1 MPKYIC
7 GATSDI
13 GVGREQQ
20 EDFVQFCEFDEE
32 TLLCIVADGTGS
44 MPQRPQPAS
53 IVAMDIIENIKDSFG
68 KKPDLLIKYPKFFL
82 EKAMNDANRILGA
95 FQMGNEELFSGY
107 SASVTCCLFLPDRKI
122 AIGHSGNTRLYIIRN
137 GKVNLITHDHTQA
150 YELLQEG
157 KIDSETYYVH
167 DGRLKLRGRF
177 MKSTRILPSVLII
190 ATVLQTSNVYALNQ
204 EASANVSSVD
214 STEIARTLQTLK
226 ADYMDTIVDTDDFQ
240 SMYQQVQ
247 NQMASTEQLDL
258 AEYYAQ
264 NYEITFP
271 TENLYDLSDVDIA
284 SGYDSSATNAQ
295 YISLA
300 SQCMNTYSDY
310 VDASGQSGNS
320 MQLFQSQFG
329 DVTKELSLSTPTL
342 PEGYDMSHLVSS
354 AASNVSDIYKDALSS
369 SGVSSVKDSINTQ
382 WIFQKAAS
390 GPDAYSIQSYSKLG
404 KMNSGGQEAQK
415 TQKDLFDKATEAN
428 QNIYNNLNTDLT
440 QKTQKEL
447 LKIVDTDSSVLFAGS
462 DKQAAKNQLK
472 QIKQATNASG
482 KITRKVNAITDAASD
497 SWNRLKN
504 NVTAKSEDEIKEA
517 LQSNVEAN
525 KKDKWGLC
533 GKKSITG
540 FIN

>member
-1 MPKYIC
+1 
-7 GATSDI
+7 
-13 GVGREQQ
+13 
-20 EDFVQFCEFDEE
+20 
-32 TLLCIVADGTGS
+32 
-44 MPQRPQPAS
+44 
-53 IVAMDIIENIKDSFG
+53 
-68 KKPDLLIKYPKFFL
+68 
-82 EKAMNDANRILGA
+82 
-95 FQMGNEELFSGY
+95 
-107 SASVTCCLFLPDRKI
+107 
-122 AIGHSGNTRLYIIRN
+122 
-137 GKVNLITHDHTQA
+137 
-150 YELLQEG
+150 
-157 KIDSETYYVH
+157 
-167 DGRLKLRGRF
+167 

-342 PEGYDMSHLVSS
+342 PEGYDMSHLV
-354 AASNVSDIYKDALSS
+354 
-369 SGVSSVKDSINTQ
+369 
-382 WIFQKAAS
+382 
-390 GPDAYSIQSYSKLG
+390 
-404 KMNSGGQEAQK
+404 
-415 TQKDLFDKATEAN
+415 
-428 QNIYNNLNTDLT
+428 
-440 QKTQKEL
+440 
-447 LKIVDTDSSVLFAGS
+447 
-462 DKQAAKNQLK
+462 
-472 QIKQATNASG
+472 
-482 KITRKVNAITDAASD
+482 TRKVNAITDAASD

>member
-1 MPKYIC
+1 
-7 GATSDI
+7 
-13 GVGREQQ
+13 
-20 EDFVQFCEFDEE
+20 
-32 TLLCIVADGTGS
+32 
-44 MPQRPQPAS
+44 
-53 IVAMDIIENIKDSFG
+53 
-68 KKPDLLIKYPKFFL
+68 
-82 EKAMNDANRILGA
+82 
-95 FQMGNEELFSGY
+95 
-107 SASVTCCLFLPDRKI
+107 
-122 AIGHSGNTRLYIIRN
+122 
-137 GKVNLITHDHTQA
+137 
-150 YELLQEG
+150 
-157 KIDSETYYVH
+157 
-167 DGRLKLRGRF
+167 

-190 ATVLQTSNVYALNQ
+190 ATMLQTSNVYALDQ
-204 EASANVSSVD
+204 EASASVSSVD
-214 STEIARTLQTLK
+214 STGIAQTLQTLK
-226 ADYMDTIVDTDDFQ
+226 AEYMDAIVDTDDFQ

-247 NQMASTEQLDL
+247 NQLASTEQLDL

-271 TENLYDLSDVDIA
+271 TENLYDLSDVDIT

-329 DVTKELSLSTPTL
+329 DVTKGLSLSTPTL

-354 AASNVSDIYKDALSS
+354 AASNVSDIYKDALAS

-390 GPDAYSIQSYSKLG
+390 GPDSYSIKSYSELS

-415 TQKDLFDKATEAN
+415 TQKDLFDEATEAN
-428 QNIYNNLNTDLT
+428 QDTYNNLNTDLT
-440 QKTQKEL
+440 QKIQKEL

-472 QIKQATNASG
+472 QIKQATSASG

-504 NVTAKSEDEIKEA
+504 SVTAKSEDEIKDA

-525 KKDKWGLC
+525 KKDKWGFR